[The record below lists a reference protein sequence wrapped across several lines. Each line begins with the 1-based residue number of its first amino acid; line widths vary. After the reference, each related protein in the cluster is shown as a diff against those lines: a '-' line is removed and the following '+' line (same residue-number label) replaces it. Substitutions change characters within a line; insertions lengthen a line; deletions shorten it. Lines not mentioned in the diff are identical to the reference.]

1 MRVTNSLNALS
12 DADFL
17 FPPTLM
23 LPRFLPALAAFGL
36 LALLAFAP
44 VAPGK
49 IKVYLIGDSTMSI
62 KQVKAYP
69 ETGWGMPFAAFF
81 DETVTVDNRA
91 QNGRSTKTFL
101 AENRWQP
108 VVRELHEGDYVFIQF
123 GHNDE
128 VPTKGSYTP
137 EADFTANLKRFISET
152 RSHKGQPVLLT
163 PVARR
168 KFDTAGKIEETHA
181 AYAEL
186 VRGVAR
192 ETATPLIDLD
202 VRSQALLQEFGP
214 ENSKL
219 LFNHLA
225 PGEHPNYPDGRE
237 DNTHFSE
244 LGARRMAELVLADIR
259 ALKLGLAD
267 RIVQGTVKKTVDAQA
282 R

>member
-1 MRVTNSLNALS
+1 MHSRLLAAAAFSLL
-12 DADFL
+12 L
-17 FPPTLM
+17 
-23 LPRFLPALAAFGL
+23 LAAFVL
-36 LALLAFAP
+36 
-44 VAPGK
+44 APGK
-49 IKVYLIGDSTMSI
+49 IKVYLVGDSTMSV

-81 DETVTVDNRA
+81 DESVTVDNRA
-91 QNGRSTKTFL
+91 QNGRSTKSFL

-108 VVRELHEGDYVFIQF
+108 VASDLHEGDYVFIQF

-128 VPTKGSYTP
+128 VPTKASYTP
-137 EADFTANLKRFISET
+137 EADFTANLKRFINET
-152 RSHKGQPVLLT
+152 RSRKAQPVLLT

-168 KFDTAGKIEETHA
+168 KFDAAGKVEETHA

-186 VRGVAR
+186 VRAVAHD
-192 ETATPLIDLD
+192 TNTPLIDLD
-202 VRSQALLQEFGP
+202 RSSQALLQQFGP

-225 PGEHPNYPDGRE
+225 PGEHPNYPEGRE
-237 DNTHFSE
+237 DNTHFNE

-259 ALKLGLAD
+259 TLKLPLAD
-267 RIVQGTVKKTVDAQA
+267 RLARGSVQKTVDPQA

>member
-1 MRVTNSLNALS
+1 MLS
-12 DADFL
+12 RL
-17 FPPTLM
+17 
-23 LPRFLPALAAFGL
+23 LPALLGLTL
-36 LALLAFAP
+36 LALLAFRPAAP
-44 VAPGK
+44 SP

-62 KQVKAYP
+62 KQVSAYP

-81 DETVTVDNRA
+81 NETVTVDNRA
-91 QNGRSTKTFL
+91 QNGRSTKTFIT
-101 AENRWQP
+101 ENRWQP
-108 VVRELHEGDYVFIQF
+108 VAAELREGDYVFIQF

-128 VPTKGSYTP
+128 VPTKRSYTP
-137 EADFTANLKRFISET
+137 EADFTANLKRFVSET

-168 KFDTAGKIEETHA
+168 KFDDAGKIEETHA

-186 VRGVAR
+186 VRAVAR
-192 ETATPLIDLD
+192 ETNTPLIDLD
-202 VRSQALLQEFGP
+202 RTSQALLQQFGP
-214 ENSKL
+214 ETSKL

-267 RIVQGTVKKTVDAQA
+267 RLVQGAVKKTVDPQA